1 MGNKALKIFYTVF
14 MTLILVTLIVFM
26 VMHIREGLA
35 GSYAKFMLA
44 SYILLLLWAGFRVFT
59 LVRDLLGK

>member
-35 GSYAKFMLA
+35 GSYAKLMLGG
-44 SYILLLLWAGFRVFT
+44 YILLLLWAGFRVLT